1 MNKKNA
7 KIRKDIEKYRKK
19 QRETEAHLQVLNT
32 MRIEAENEELVDE
45 FRKMVGEDGDV
56 LEKLEAFKRMS
67 EAQQQK
73 PVSPIKNYESEVEI
87 DD

>member
-32 MRIEAENEELVDE
+32 MRIEAENEELS
-45 FRKMVGEDGDV
+45 FTPSFTTK
-56 LEKLEAFKRMS
+56 S
-67 EAQQQK
+67 T
-73 PVSPIKNYESEVEI
+73 
-87 DD
+87 